1 MPRGDG
7 TGPWGLGP
15 MTGRAAGFC
24 AGYPAPGF
32 VNPIPGRGWFGLG
45 RGGWPWGRGRGR
57 GFGMG
62 RGWWRGFYPYTS
74 PYGYAPYASVYG
86 YPERAPYY
94 SPTYGYPPYNPSF
107 SQPAYGYSGYPQ
119 PTKEQELQMLKDE
132 ANALKSEMEAIEAQ
146 IKELGKAK

>member
-15 MTGRAAGFC
+15 MTGRGAGFC

-32 VNPIPGRGWFGLG
+32 VNPIPGRGWPRG
-45 RGGWPWGRGRGR
+45 RGGGR

-62 RGWWRGFYPYTS
+62 RGRGRGFH
-74 PYGYAPYASVYG
+74 PYGYAPYAFDYG
-86 YPERAPYY
+86 YPAYAPSY
-94 SPTYGYPPYNPSF
+94 SPTYADPAYNPTS

-119 PTKEQELQMLKDE
+119 LTKDQELKMLQEE
-132 ANALKSEMEAIEAQ
+132 ASALKSEMETIETR